1 MSKAQAENATTRKER
16 EKRQARPTRAPA
28 LPPLLSLQ
36 RSVGNAAVVQMLRQA
51 GHVAAQDRHVHDAG
65 CGHKPVQRSSDDAVV
80 ARAVAED
87 EQQVEDTG
95 PEKQSALLDAALKS
109 PSQALPS
116 SVVAKAGAFFQN
128 DRLSATRVHRGE
140 VAQRATTAMGAEAM
154 AIGHHVFLSSQ
165 AAADERLMGHELS
178 HVDKN
183 LKGVRETGHNNGAG
197 VSVTDPGQSSERAA
211 EADGHAYA
219 SGMTTAPSATVHRSA
234 VSAAD
239 GPVQRMMQDEEDRP
253 GWGRVA
259 LQDQPPGPS
268 GEDHIAQ
275 LPADSEEEVLLK
287 RGVTPTQKKH
297 MVQEFMRHSFVSFS
311 KMLQVTDEN
320 ATAPDPE
327 HIHSYTSGHR
337 TDDSA
342 KLVEF
347 SSNPAIASIFG
358 SEARFGYVVTV
369 KIKRKYLGKGSSG
382 SEKGWIAQQGA
393 PFSIV
398 AVEEKDSVKGG
409 DAVPLT
415 DAEFREVVKKEEMAE
430 FLLNFANPEFMGK
443 HMAKFAGL
451 EKVTEAKRIAEMKKK
466 FQD

>member
-1 MSKAQAENATTRKER
+1 MSKAQAENATTRKEQ
-16 EKRQARPTRAPA
+16 EKRQARTTPAPA

-51 GHVAAQDRHVHDAG
+51 GHAAAQDRHEHDAG
-65 CGHKPVQRSSDDAVV
+65 CGHGPVRRPSDDAVV
-80 ARAVAED
+80 ARAVTED
-87 EQQVEDTG
+87 EQVEDTS
-95 PEKQSALLDAALKS
+95 PERQSALLDAALKS

-154 AIGHHVFLSSQ
+154 TIGHHVFLSAR
-165 AAADERLMGHELS
+165 AADDERLIGHELS

-183 LKGVRETGHNNGAG
+183 LKGVPETGHSNGAG
-197 VSVTDPGQSSERAA
+197 VTVTDPGQSSERAA

-219 SGMTTAPSATVHRSA
+219 SGVTTAPSATVHRSA
-234 VSAAD
+234 VSTAG
-239 GPVQRMMQDEEDRP
+239 GPVQRMLQDGEDGP

-259 LQDQPPGPS
+259 LEEKPPGSS
-268 GEDHIAQ
+268 GEDHIAG
-275 LPADSEEEVLLK
+275 LAADSEEEVLLK

-311 KMLQVTDEN
+311 KMLQAPDES
-320 ATAPDPE
+320 ATAPDPD

-337 TDDSA
+337 NDDSA

-347 SSNPAIASIFG
+347 SSNPAIASVFG
-358 SEARFGYVVTV
+358 SEARFGYVITV

-398 AVEEKDSVKGG
+398 AVEQKDSVKGG

-430 FLLNFANPEFMGK
+430 FLLNFANPEFMK
-443 HMAKFAGL
+443 EHMAKFAGMD
-451 EKVTEAKRIAEMKKK
+451 KVTEAKRIAEMKKK

>member
-16 EKRQARPTRAPA
+16 EKRQARATHAPD

-51 GHVAAQDRHVHDAG
+51 GHVAAQDRHEHDAG
-65 CGHKPVQRSSDDAVV
+65 CGHKPVQRSSNDAVV
-80 ARAVAED
+80 ARAVTED
-87 EQQVEDTG
+87 EQVEDTS
-95 PEKQSALLDAALKS
+95 PERQSALLDAALKS

-128 DRLSATRVHRGE
+128 DRLSATRVHRDE

-154 AIGHHVFLSSQ
+154 TIGHHVFLSAG

-219 SGMTTAPSATVHRSA
+219 SGMTTAPSATVHRST
-234 VSAAD
+234 VSTAG
-239 GPVQRMMQDEEDRP
+239 GPVQRMLQDGEDGP

-259 LQDQPPGPS
+259 LEEKPPGS
-268 GEDHIAQ
+268 SEEDHIAG
-275 LPADSEEEVLLK
+275 LAADSEEEVLLK
-287 RGVTPTQKKH
+287 RGVTPTQKKY

-311 KMLQVTDEN
+311 KMLQVPDEN

-358 SEARFGYVVTV
+358 SEARFGYVITV

-430 FLLNFANPEFMGK
+430 FLLNFANPDFMK
-443 HMAKFAGL
+443 EHMTKFAGAERL
-451 EKVTEAKRIAEMKKK
+451 AEVKRITEMKKK

>member
-1 MSKAQAENATTRKER
+1 MSKAQAENATTRKEQ
-16 EKRQARPTRAPA
+16 EKRQVRATRAPA

-51 GHVAAQDRHVHDAG
+51 GHVAAQDRHEHDAG

-80 ARAVAED
+80 ARAVTED
-87 EQQVEDTG
+87 EQAEDTS
-95 PEKQSALLDAALKS
+95 PQRQSALLDAALKS
-109 PSQALPS
+109 PSQELPS

-154 AIGHHVFLSSQ
+154 TIGHHVFLSAR
-165 AAADERLMGHELS
+165 AAGDERLMGHELS

-183 LKGVRETGHNNGAG
+183 LKGVPETGHNNGAG

-219 SGMTTAPSATVHRSA
+219 SGMTTAPSAIVHRSA
-234 VSAAD
+234 VSAAG

-253 GWGRVA
+253 GWARVA
-259 LQDQPPGPS
+259 LQEQPPGPS

-337 TDDSA
+337 NDDSA

-358 SEARFGYVVTV
+358 SEARFGYVLTV

-430 FLLNFANPEFMGK
+430 FLLNFANPEFMRE
-443 HMAKFAGL
+443 HMAKFAGMD
-451 EKVTEAKRIAEMKKK
+451 KVTEAKRIAEMKKK